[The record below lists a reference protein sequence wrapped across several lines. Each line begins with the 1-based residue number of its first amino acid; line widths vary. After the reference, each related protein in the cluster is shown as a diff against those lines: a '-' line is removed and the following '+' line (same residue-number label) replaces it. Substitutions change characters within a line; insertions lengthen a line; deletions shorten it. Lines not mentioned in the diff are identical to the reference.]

1 MPTPFD
7 ASVKHLVDTHLPD
20 WAEFVGSVLG
30 LPGPVKLSPLD
41 GDLSSVSLAAD
52 KLFRLS
58 GSVEAVVHLEFQ
70 SRRDD
75 DLPRRSLR
83 YSVLANVRYDL
94 PVYTVLILFTAK
106 SAFAGIDGP
115 FIMSH
120 ADGSEYLRFSYSVVR
135 VWEIPAE
142 RFLSGGA
149 GLMPLAMLTDEAQ
162 ADPKAAFAQIAQ
174 RLKPR
179 FPNPRDQK
187 EFVTRTL
194 VLAGLRYEQETIQ
207 MLMGMVNAMK
217 ESVTWKL
224 IHEDGVKEGKE
235 EGWEE
240 GSVETARSIL
250 LELTEFRF
258 GTPAESI
265 HESILKIGDLERLRR
280 MTRRI
285 ATASSW
291 EDLLATE

>member
-1 MPTPFD
+1 
-7 ASVKHLVDTHLPD
+7 
-20 WAEFVGSVLG
+20 
-30 LPGPVKLSPLD
+30 
-41 GDLSSVSLAAD
+41 
-52 KLFRLS
+52 
-58 GSVEAVVHLEFQ
+58 
-70 SRRDD
+70 
-75 DLPRRSLR
+75 
-83 YSVLANVRYDL
+83 
-94 PVYTVLILFTAK
+94 
-106 SAFAGIDGP
+106 
-115 FIMSH
+115 
-120 ADGSEYLRFSYSVVR
+120 
-135 VWEIPAE
+135 
-142 RFLSGGA
+142 
-149 GLMPLAMLTDEAQ
+149 
-162 ADPKAAFAQIAQ
+162 
-174 RLKPR
+174 
-179 FPNPRDQK
+179 
-187 EFVTRTL
+187 
-194 VLAGLRYEQETIQ
+194 